1 MNELVARVR
10 DFLANLSE
18 RERLLL
24 GGVGGLLGLLLVYAV
39 LVRPVL
45 GLRGRAVARVA
56 AAEQDMASM
65 TRLQAEY
72 DEVNGRLA
80 AVEQRIKQGPT
91 GNIFTTL
98 ESLAKQSAIAVDS
111 MEPEATPTTSGA
123 RYRETKVQVVLKGVT
138 LAQIVSYLQGIE
150 SAPQLLSIKSL
161 RLHTRAD
168 KPDLLDVTFTVSS
181 FEST

>member
-1 MNELVARVR
+1 MSELLARAR
-10 DFLANLSE
+10 DFIANLSP

-24 GGVGGLLGLLLVYAV
+24 GGVAGLLGLLILYGV

-45 GLRGRAVARVA
+45 AMRGRAARRVA
-56 AAEQDMASM
+56 AAEQDLAAMA
-65 TRLQAEY
+65 RLRAEY

-80 AVEQRIKQGPT
+80 AVEQRIAQGPS

-111 MEPEATPTTSGA
+111 MEPQAAQAGT

-138 LAQIVSYLQGIE
+138 LAQMVSYLQGIE

-161 RLHTRAD
+161 RVRTRAD

-181 FEST
+181 FEPT

>member
-1 MNELVARVR
+1 MSELLGRVR
-10 DFLANLSE
+10 DFLANLSP

-24 GGVGGLLGLLLVYAV
+24 GGVAGLFALLVVYAA

-45 GLRGRAVARVA
+45 ALRGRAAARVET
-56 AAEQDMASM
+56 AEQDIAAM
-65 TRLQAEY
+65 TRLRAEY

-80 AVEQRIKQGPT
+80 AVEQRIAQGPS

-111 MEPEATPTTSGA
+111 MEPQAPQAGT

-138 LAQIVSYLQGIE
+138 LAQMVSYLQGIE

-161 RLHTRAD
+161 RVHTRAD

-181 FEST
+181 FEPA

>member
-1 MNELVARVR
+1 MSELMARVR
-10 DFLANLSE
+10 DFLANLSA

-24 GGVGGLLGLLLVYAV
+24 GGVAGLLSLFLAYGI

-45 GLRGRAVARVA
+45 AMRARATRRVA
-56 AAEQDMASM
+56 AAEQDIAAMA
-65 TRLQAEY
+65 RLRAEY
-72 DEVNGRLA
+72 QEVNGRLA
-80 AVEQRIKQGPT
+80 AVEQRIAQGPS

-111 MEPEATPTTSGA
+111 MEPQAAQAVSG
-123 RYRETKVQVVLKGVT
+123 YRETKVQVVLKGVT
-138 LAQIVSYLQGIE
+138 LAQMVSYLQGIE

-161 RLHTRAD
+161 RVRTRAD

-181 FEST
+181 FEPS